1 MNHSEFRLSDSRRS
15 LFDVIRDSA
24 ALKCKGATMK
34 ITLKIS
40 AIAAQLICAALV
52 CAQAVPVVTGDARV
66 DKLLSQMTLQEK
78 LTLIHGTHE
87 DPAVYQGQ
95 AGYLA
100 GIPRLGIPGLR
111 FADGPP
117 GVLTR
122 HPSQG
127 ETATMGVAA
136 TFSRKTAEDNGL
148 VIGREDR
155 ALGIDVALQPFV
167 NIDRDLE
174 FGRGYNT
181 FGEDPFLTTEM
192 GVAEI
197 KGIQSQH
204 VMAQIKHFVA
214 YDSNSGNIF
223 VDDQTLHEVYVA
235 PFDAASHR
243 PASRPSCAPTTAST
257 APSPAATITLT
268 KILRDQI
275 GFKGFVTSDWG
286 ATHAVNF
293 INAGLDMEMPGEPG
307 PMARFP
313 IPSFFDS
320 IPVPPPPPAQA
331 P

>member
-1 MNHSEFRLSDSRRS
+1 MRTPFTRTLLAAMFVARL
-15 LFDVIRDSA
+15 L
-24 ALKCKGATMK
+24 
-34 ITLKIS
+34 
-40 AIAAQLICAALV
+40 AIAAASH
-52 CAQAVPVVTGDARV
+52 AQTVPVVTGDARV

-122 HPSQG
+122 HPSAA

-136 TFSRKTAEDNGL
+136 TFSTKTAEENGL

-155 ALGIDVALQPFV
+155 SLGIDVSLQPFV

-181 FGEDPFLTTEM
+181 FGEDPFLTSQM

-204 VMAQIKHFVA
+204 VMAQAKHFIG
-214 YDSNSGNIF
+214 YDTDATNVVI
-223 VDDQTLHEVYVA
+223 DDQTLHEVYLA
-235 PFDAASHR
+235 PFAAAVKAGVSSIMCSYNKING
-243 PASRPSCAPTTAST
+243 PYSCGNAD
-257 APSPAATITLT
+257 TLR
-268 KILRDQI
+268 KILKGEL

-286 ATHAVNF
+286 ATHATNF
-293 INAGLDMEMPGEPG
+293 INAGLDMEMPGPL
-307 PMARFP
+307 PV
-313 IPSFFDS
+313 SFMG
-320 IPVPPPPPAQA
+320 
-331 P
+331 